1 MVEQIMAL
9 GACRWFWVDSGG
21 FSSSYG
27 EIRCFKFKR
36 SRQPWEVFA
45 VSSTSSLKTNDQVFG

>member
-45 VSSTSSLKTNDQVFG
+45 VSSNKFP